1 LVNATIPHCI
11 VSEVSIAL
19 LVTYRLFNVMG
30 RTSSAT
36 YNINYHLVWCPKY
49 RKPILEKPEVKQF
62 LEEQIHTIAA
72 TKGFEV
78 LALEIMPDHLHL
90 FVSAPPFD
98 SPTEI
103 VKVFKG
109 VTALRLFKKFPE
121 LRNEYWKGKLWSPS
135 YYVGT
140 AGHVSAETIRKYIEE
155 QSNSST
161 H

>member
-1 LVNATIPHCI
+1 
-11 VSEVSIAL
+11 
-19 LVTYRLFNVMG
+19 MG
-30 RTSSAT
+30 KTSSAS

-72 TKGFEV
+72 TKDFEV
-78 LALEIMPDHLHL
+78 LALEVMPDHLHL

-121 LRNEYWKGKLWSPS
+121 LRNQFWKGKLWSPS

-140 AGHVSAETIRKYIEE
+140 AGYVSAETIRKYIEE

-161 H
+161 R

>member
-1 LVNATIPHCI
+1 
-11 VSEVSIAL
+11 
-19 LVTYRLFNVMG
+19 MG
-30 RTSSAT
+30 KTSSAI

-49 RKPILEKPEVKQF
+49 RKPILETPEVKQF
-62 LEEQIHTIAA
+62 LEEQIHTIAT

-78 LALEIMPDHLHL
+78 LALEVMPDHLHL

-103 VKVFKG
+103 IKVFKG

-121 LRNEYWKGKLWSPS
+121 LRNKFWKGKLWSPS

-140 AGHVSAETIRKYIEE
+140 AGHVSAETIQKYIAE
-155 QSNSST
+155 QGNSSPQQVERSSCQEV
-161 H
+161 

>member
-1 LVNATIPHCI
+1 
-11 VSEVSIAL
+11 
-19 LVTYRLFNVMG
+19 
-30 RTSSAT
+30 
-36 YNINYHLVWCPKY
+36 
-49 RKPILEKPEVKQF
+49 
-62 LEEQIHTIAA
+62 
-72 TKGFEV
+72 
-78 LALEIMPDHLHL
+78 MPDHLHL

-121 LRNEYWKGKLWSPS
+121 LRSEYWKGKLWSPS

-155 QSNSST
+155 QAI
-161 H
+161 HPPYK